1 MEMNFNMDNEI
12 KTFVYRAGQVRKEA
26 ARKAKELRKKLTYAV
41 IALVVLVTSVT
52 AVFVIGSDRKNAS
65 ADELVETGYETA
77 SVEAETE
84 LPDITEEAEA
94 EQPQTSNG
102 TFTNISQ
109 HAAQHKEVPF
119 YAALEEDDGL
129 MLLGIDEGSETI
141 YFPADRETES
151 LDESDPETA
160 EESTAAEAKTSETEE
175 TAADEGK
182 YSSRI
187 EEVAEKIDDATAP
200 DDVPSK
206 LTFVYNPKM
215 ILDLDEENLTALYR
229 IVEAEATD
237 QDVYGRMLVANVVIN
252 RTYAGFSST
261 VKGVIF
267 QTIGGSQQFAPIRDG
282 RYYTVEVT
290 SKTKEAVDRVLKG
303 EDYSNGAL
311 YFFQRD
317 LTTAQKAAWFDNELK
332 YLFKYGCHEF
342 YTEKN
347 R

>member
-1 MEMNFNMDNEI
+1 MDNEI
-12 KTFVYRAGQVRKEA
+12 KTFVYRAGQVRREA
-26 ARKAKELRKKLTYAV
+26 ARKAKELKKKFIYA
-41 IALVVLVTSVT
+41 AATLVVLITCIT
-52 AVFVIGSDRKNAS
+52 AVSVIASDRKDAS
-65 ADELVETGYETA
+65 AEETA
-77 SVEAETE
+77 GTEYDQTIAEAETVVSE
-84 LPDITEEAEA
+84 TAEE
-94 EQPQTSNG
+94 EQEGSQTTNG

-109 HAAQHKEVPF
+109 HAALHKEIPF
-119 YAALEEDDGL
+119 YTAIEEDDGI
-129 MLLGIDEGSETI
+129 MLLEIEDDREKEYI
-141 YFPADRETES
+141 PAD
-151 LDESDPETA
+151 LGDDEAVDTDIP
-160 EESTAAEAKTSETEE
+160 
-175 TAADEGK
+175 DF
-182 YSSRI
+182 SSKL

-200 DDVPSK
+200 DDVPGN
-206 LTFVYNPKM
+206 LTFRYNKKM

-252 RTYAGFSST
+252 RTYGGFSKT

-282 RYYTVEVT
+282 RYYTVEIT
-290 SKTKEAVDRVLKG
+290 AKTREAVDRVLKG

-342 YTEKN
+342 YTEKDPA
-347 R
+347 RQIKFD